1 MGPVQELLEDLLSVL
16 SVLVPLYLFI
26 MFRKIISRRLRSRNP
41 RRSDQT
47 QRESEEPSIQKEEPV
62 VRPEASKWSWP
73 PIKGFLQRKSRR
85 EPPAPAPRTDGEVRP
100 LVLEPYPSKER
111 YLVDY
116 EADDEGGGL
125 FPEQAQRAPG
135 TGGAPKR
142 LDRLERYPLTQRAIV
157 LSEIIGPPRSLQEP
171 FR

>member
-26 MFRKIISRRLRSRNP
+26 MFRKIISRRLRSGTS
-41 RRSDQT
+41 RRSDQK
-47 QRESEEPSIQKEEPV
+47 QEESEQLAESKEEPV
-62 VRPEASKWSWP
+62 VRPEASKWPWP
-73 PIKGFLQRKSRR
+73 PIKGFLRTKGRR

-100 LVLEPYPSKER
+100 LVLEPHAPKGR

-157 LSEIIGPPRSLQEP
+157 LSELIGPPRSLQEP